1 MMVASVEALDTAAA
15 RLDQVV
21 QGARLAGS
29 ALDGVSGSLVEQ
41 IQDVASRADDVR
53 LSVVH
58 ARDALVQ
65 AGL

>member
-1 MMVASVEALDTAAA
+1 MAAAVDALDTAAA

-29 ALDGVSGSLVEQ
+29 ALDGVSGSLVER
-41 IQDVASRADDVR
+41 IEDVASRADDVR
-53 LSVVH
+53 LSVVQ
-58 ARDALVQ
+58 ARDALVD